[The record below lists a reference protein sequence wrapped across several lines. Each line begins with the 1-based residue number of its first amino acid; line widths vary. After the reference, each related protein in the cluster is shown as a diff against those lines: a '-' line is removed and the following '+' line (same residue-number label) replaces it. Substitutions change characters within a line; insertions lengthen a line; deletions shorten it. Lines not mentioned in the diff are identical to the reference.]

1 MSASLLDL
9 SMLVMYLK
17 VALGLIL
24 VPLVFKLTLAP
35 LSIWIVNVY
44 GRLPTIFLL
53 LIMTL
58 YKIVYVLLFLRLFL
72 NVLDLIP
79 ELQSF

>member
-35 LSIWIVNVY
+35 LSI
-44 GRLPTIFLL
+44 
-53 LIMTL
+53 
-58 YKIVYVLLFLRLFL
+58 
-72 NVLDLIP
+72 
-79 ELQSF
+79 